1 MRANAHLWLLA
12 LPDRPSQQRA
22 RPRKR
27 PLQVRARQTVEAIVE
42 ATARILESQGH
53 DRFTTNA
60 VAERA
65 GVSIGTLY
73 QYFPD
78 KEALVGALIARE
90 TSLLIDEA
98 EFACAQASGPVA
110 LDMLIGAAVAHQLR
124 RPALARLLDFEESR
138 LPFDAGTQRVREKF
152 QAVIADI
159 LARPDLPPQADLLA
173 AIADVSSI
181 IRGMVDAA
189 GERGEDAPDA
199 LMARVRRAVMGYLRT
214 LGDDNST

>member
-1 MRANAHLWLLA
+1 M
-12 LPDRPSQQRA
+12 PDRPSQQRA
-22 RPRKR
+22 LPRKR
-27 PLQVRARQTVEAIVE
+27 PLQARARQTVEAIVE
-42 ATARILESQGH
+42 AAARILESQGR
-53 DRFTTNA
+53 DRLTTNA

-90 TSLLIDEA
+90 TSLLVDEA
-98 EFACAQASGPVA
+98 ERARAQASGPVA

-138 LPFDAGTQRVREKF
+138 LPFDAGTQRVREEF
-152 QAVIADI
+152 QAILADI
-159 LARPDLPPQADLLA
+159 LARSDLPPQADLPA
-173 AIADVSSI
+173 ATADVAAI

-189 GERGEDAPDA
+189 GERGESAPDA
-199 LMARVRRAVMGYLRT
+199 LMARVRRAVMGYLQTPR
-214 LGDDNST
+214 DHNSI